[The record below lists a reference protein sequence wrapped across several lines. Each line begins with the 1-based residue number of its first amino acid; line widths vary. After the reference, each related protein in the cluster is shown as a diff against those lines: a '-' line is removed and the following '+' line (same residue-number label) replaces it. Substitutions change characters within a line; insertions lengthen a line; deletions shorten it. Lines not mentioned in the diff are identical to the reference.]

1 MRNLKLALAVTTLVA
16 ALPFLAG
23 CVPAVIATGATL
35 GVMSAQDRRSTGV
48 QADDEGIE
56 WKAAQS
62 VPERYS
68 QASHLNFT
76 SFNQRLL
83 ITGEVP
89 SEEAKAAIGEQAA
102 RIVGVKEVINE
113 TTVGPASSLSVRSND
128 SYITSKV
135 KARLVD
141 EKNLSATHV
150 KVVTESGVTYL
161 MGIVSDREAKV
172 AVTIARTT
180 EGVRKVVNVMEVRSD
195 AEISRLT
202 TMPTMGTSA
211 PAQPA
216 QPAQPAPVESR

>member
-1 MRNLKLALAVTTLVA
+1 MRNPRLAFAATALIA

-23 CVPAVIATGATL
+23 CVPAVIATGATV

-161 MGIVSDREAKV
+161 MGIVTDREAKV

>member
-1 MRNLKLALAVTTLVA
+1 MRNPRLAFAATALIA

-23 CVPAVIATGATL
+23 CVPAVIATGATV

-89 SEEAKAAIGEQAA
+89 SEEAKAAISEQAA

-161 MGIVSDREAKV
+161 MGIVTDREAKV

>member
-1 MRNLKLALAVTTLVA
+1 MKNLKLALAVTTLVA

-23 CVPAVIATGATL
+23 CVPAVIATGATV

-48 QADDEGIE
+48 QTDDEGIE

-62 VPERYS
+62 VPERYAA
-68 QASHLNFT
+68 ASHLNFT

-89 SEEAKAAIGEQAA
+89 SEEAKSVIGEQAA
-102 RIVGVKEVINE
+102 RVLGVKEVINE
-113 TTVGPASSLSVRSND
+113 AAVGPASSLSARSND

-141 EKNLSATHV
+141 EKNLSANHV
-150 KVVTESGVTYL
+150 KVVTEAGVTYL
-161 MGIVSDREAKV
+161 MGIVTDREAKV

-180 EGVRKVVNVMEVRSD
+180 EGVRKVVNVMQVMSD
-195 AEISRLT
+195 TEIQRLST
-202 TMPTMGTSA
+202 FPSA
-211 PAQPA
+211 GGSPAVAPQPA
-216 QPAQPAPVESR
+216 PQPAPVESR

>member
-1 MRNLKLALAVTTLVA
+1 MPPPLLVA

-23 CVPAVIATGATL
+23 CVPAVIATGATV

-48 QADDEGIE
+48 QTEDEGIE

-62 VPERYS
+62 VPERYAA
-68 QASHLNFT
+68 ASHLNFT

-113 TTVGPASSLSVRSND
+113 ATVGPASSLSVRSND

-141 EKNLSATHV
+141 EKNLSAIHV

-180 EGVRKVVNVMEVRSD
+180 EGVRKVVNVMEVWSD
-195 AEISRLT
+195 AEISRLD
-202 TMPTMGTSA
+202 TMPPGAASA
-211 PAQPA
+211 AGS
-216 QPAQPAPVESR
+216 SRRRSKAARQGKRRLQGDQS

>member
-1 MRNLKLALAVTTLVA
+1 MRNPRLALAVTTLVA

-23 CVPAVIATGATL
+23 CVPAVIATGATV

-89 SEEAKAAIGEQAA
+89 SEEAKSVIGEQAA
-102 RIVGVKEVINE
+102 RVLGVKEVINE
-113 TTVGPASSLSVRSND
+113 AIVGPASSLSARSND

-141 EKNLSATHV
+141 EKNISATHI
-150 KVVTESGVTYL
+150 KVVTENGIVYL
-161 MGIVSDREAKV
+161 MGIVTDREAKV
-172 AVTIARTT
+172 AVAVARTT
-180 EGVRKVVNVMEVRSD
+180 EGVRKVVNVMQVMSD

-202 TMPTMGTSA
+202 TVPTMGTSA
-211 PAQPA
+211 PAQP
-216 QPAQPAPVESR
+216 PAQPAPVESR

>member
-23 CVPAVIATGATL
+23 CVPAVIATGATV

-48 QADDEGIE
+48 QADDEGFE

-62 VPERYS
+62 VPESYTA
-68 QASHLNFT
+68 ASHLNFT

-89 SEEAKAAIGEQAA
+89 SEEAKTAIGEQAA
-102 RIVGVKEVINE
+102 RIVGVKEVINDAV
-113 TTVGPASSLSVRSND
+113 VGPASSLSVRSND

-141 EKNLSATHV
+141 EKSLSATHI

>member
-1 MRNLKLALAVTTLVA
+1 MRNPRLAFAAAALIA

-23 CVPAVIATGATL
+23 CVPAVIATGATV

-161 MGIVSDREAKV
+161 MGIVTDREAKV

>member
-1 MRNLKLALAVTTLVA
+1 MRNLKLTLAITALVV
-16 ALPFLAG
+16 ALPLLEG
-23 CVPAVIATGATL
+23 CVPAVIATGATVGL
-35 GVMSAQDRRSTGV
+35 MSAQDRRSTGV

-62 VPERYS
+62 VPESYTA
-68 QASHLNFT
+68 ASHLNFT

-89 SEEAKAAIGEQAA
+89 SEEAKAAIGEHAA
-102 RIVGVKEVINE
+102 RILGVKEVINE
-113 TTVGPASSLSVRSND
+113 TVVGPASSLSVRSND

-150 KVVTESGVTYL
+150 KVVTESGITYL
-161 MGIVSDREAKV
+161 MGIVTDREAKV

-180 EGVRKVVNVMEVRSD
+180 EGVRKVVNVMDVRSD
-195 AEISRLT
+195 AEIKRLT
-202 TMPTMGTSA
+202 TMPTLGTSA
-211 PAQPA
+211 PAPA
-216 QPAQPAPVESR
+216 APAASEAPVENR

>member
-23 CVPAVIATGATL
+23 CVPAVIATGATV

-62 VPERYS
+62 VPERYAA
-68 QASHLNFT
+68 ASHLNFT

-102 RIVGVKEVINE
+102 RIVGVKEVINDAV
-113 TTVGPASSLSVRSND
+113 VGPASSLSVRSND

-135 KARLVD
+135 KARLV
-141 EKNLSATHV
+141 E
-150 KVVTESGVTYL
+150 
-161 MGIVSDREAKV
+161 RE
-172 AVTIARTT
+172 
-180 EGVRKVVNVMEVRSD
+180 E
-195 AEISRLT
+195 
-202 TMPTMGTSA
+202 
-211 PAQPA
+211 
-216 QPAQPAPVESR
+216 PVGEPCQGRHRIRRHLPDGYRHRP

>member
-1 MRNLKLALAVTTLVA
+1 MKNLKLALAVTTLVA

-23 CVPAVIATGATL
+23 CVPAVIATGATV

-89 SEEAKAAIGEQAA
+89 SEEAKSVIGEQAA
-102 RIVGVKEVINE
+102 RVLGVKEVINE
-113 TTVGPASSLSVRSND
+113 AIVGPASSLSARSND

-141 EKNLSATHV
+141 EKNISATHI
-150 KVVTESGVTYL
+150 KVVTENGIVYL
-161 MGIVSDREAKV
+161 MGIVTERESKV
-172 AVTIARTT
+172 AVAVARTT
-180 EGVRKVVNVMEVRSD
+180 EGVRKVVNVMQVMSD
-195 AEISRLT
+195 AEIQRLST
-202 TMPTMGTSA
+202 FPSA
-211 PAQPA
+211 GGSPATAPQPA
-216 QPAQPAPVESR
+216 PQPAPVESR

>member
-1 MRNLKLALAVTTLVA
+1 MKNLKLALAVTTLVA

-23 CVPAVIATGATL
+23 CVPAVIATGATV

-48 QADDEGIE
+48 QADDEGFE

-62 VPERYS
+62 VPESYTA
-68 QASHLNFT
+68 ASHLNFT

-89 SEEAKAAIGEQAA
+89 SEEAKTAIGEQAA
-102 RIVGVKEVINE
+102 RIVGVKEVINDAV
-113 TTVGPASSLSVRSND
+113 VGPASSLSVRSND

-141 EKNLSATHV
+141 EKSLSATHI

>member
-1 MRNLKLALAVTTLVA
+1 MKNLKLALAVTTLVA

-23 CVPAVIATGATL
+23 CVPAVIATGATV

-89 SEEAKAAIGEQAA
+89 SEEAKSVIGEQAA
-102 RIVGVKEVINE
+102 RVLGVKEVINE
-113 TTVGPASSLSVRSND
+113 AIVGPASSLSARSND

-141 EKNLSATHV
+141 EKNISATHI
-150 KVVTESGVTYL
+150 KVVTENGIVYL
-161 MGIVSDREAKV
+161 MGIVTERESKV
-172 AVTIARTT
+172 AVAVARTT
-180 EGVRKVVNVMEVRSD
+180 EGVRKVVNVMQVMSD
-195 AEISRLT
+195 AEIQRLST
-202 TMPTMGTSA
+202 FPSA
-211 PAQPA
+211 GGSPAGAPQPA
-216 QPAQPAPVESR
+216 PQPAPVESR